1 MDAVNALALLA
12 DLLARLVADGDITEK
27 QAADIIAYWRDRP
40 AAELAAL
47 LPLPLAE
54 GVGARRAS
62 SDDDQLVFFLIA
74 VAGVGPNAR
83 AAQRRAGADRV
94 QDAHAALSESLANEL
109 TAGRLPVARWQ
120 AAQRALNAHT
130 LSVMA
135 ATGSPR
141 MTADL
146 QQRIAATEQEQA
158 AYLQRFADQLA
169 ARKLAEALPE
179 DDDQREGLLRALVA
193 MGAAYI
199 ARRAAS
205 YSGAARGV
213 FFRALESGDVG
224 PMGGGRSG
232 WVIAYRVNHDESLC
246 SACLD
251 AEGYYLPGDGP
262 MPGEVCLGGG
272 QCRCWREDVYDPVL
286 WAQLAGV
293 GVTV

>member
-1 MDAVNALALLA
+1 MTPLEQLA
-12 DLLARLVADGDITEK
+12 DLLARLVVDKTITEE
-27 QAADIIAYWRDRP
+27 QAKAIIAYWRDRP
-40 AAELAAL
+40 ADELAAL
-47 LPLPLAE
+47 LPLALAE
-54 GVGARRAS
+54 GVGVLWEDDDPPPWLPVALLGAAILPAANRRAMI
-62 SDDDQLVFFLIA
+62 DDLQ
-74 VAGVGPNAR
+74 
-83 AAQRRAGADRV
+83 DR
-94 QDAHAALSESLANEL
+94 HAALMEKLAADLE
-109 TAGRLPVARWQ
+109 AGRLTVAEWQ
-120 AAQRALNAHT
+120 QQVRAANAKLLT
-130 LSVMA
+130 FA
-135 ATGSPR
+135 ANLGNSR
-141 MTADL
+141 ITAQL
-146 QQRIAATEQEQA
+146 QQYIADTEREQA